1 MNTVNQPAYKKC
13 PKCQTVAAIDAP
25 VCAACGH
32 QFRTQFTQP
41 VGQVPPQPT
50 QPTQSMYTGAGP
62 GVPTYQAPS
71 AVNPGMVGLTPTSHS
86 PVIALLLA
94 LFFPCLPGIA
104 TVYNRQYA
112 KAAVYL
118 LLLGGSCF
126 LYASTISAAFAALI
140 KLVQET
146 PKDVDPP
153 MDRLQGSFDGV
164 GQFIQVLSFIPPI
177 LFVIYAFDSFMIAR
191 KLSEG
196 RPIRQWEYF

>member
-1 MNTVNQPAYKKC
+1 MNSVNQPSFKKC
-13 PKCQTVAAIDAP
+13 PKCQTVAAITAP

-41 VGQVPPQPT
+41 VNQTPPQQT
-50 QPTQSMYTGAGP
+50 QPTQAMPP
-62 GVPTYQAPS
+62 GIGQGTPAYQAPS
-71 AVNPGMVGLTPTSHS
+71 ATNPGMVGLTPTNHS

-94 LFFPCLPGIA
+94 LFLPCLPGIA

-118 LLLGGSCF
+118 ILLWGSCF
-126 LYASTISAAFAALI
+126 LYTSVFTAVFAAI
-140 KLVQET
+140 VKLVRDT

-153 MDRLQGSFDGV
+153 VESLQGSLDGV
-164 GQFIQVLSFIPPI
+164 GQFMQVLSFVPPI
-177 LFVIYAFDSFMIAR
+177 LFVLYAFDSFMIAR